1 LTLRLKAQR
10 RIAFLAGLQHR
21 KAPAKGKTPFF
32 SVCTCEC
39 PRYGRFMFD
48 YLRPLPPDGIIALMQ
63 QAKADERPNKV
74 DLGVG
79 VYKDAAGAVPV
90 MRAVKT
96 AEEIILGDETSKSYV
111 GTTGRDGFNHLM
123 LELML
128 GSAYDSERLAASQAA
143 GGSGALRLGAE
154 LIRRA
159 APEATVWVSTPT
171 WANHIPLI
179 SSTGLKMD
187 KYPYYDR
194 ETLGVDF
201 DAMVEHLKT
210 KTKPGDVVVLHGCC
224 HNPTGADLTDEQW
237 DALVPVLTDHGLLPF
252 IDLAYA
258 GLGHGLERDCYGL
271 RTVFASVPQALVSVS
286 CSKNFGLYKERVGVL
301 GVLCAK
307 PETAQIAQT
316 QLGSIQR
323 TLISMPPDHGAQI
336 VERILGN
343 GDLKRVWMDE
353 LDEMRN
359 RMLGLRRL
367 LSEALDV
374 QGGRHIARA
383 VLNQN
388 GMFSTLPITKEQAQA
403 LRKDHAVYLTDSGRI
418 NVAGANAS
426 SIPGL
431 AKALLNVLS

>member
-1 LTLRLKAQR
+1 
-10 RIAFLAGLQHR
+10 
-21 KAPAKGKTPFF
+21 
-32 SVCTCEC
+32 
-39 PRYGRFMFD
+39 MFD

-63 QAKADERPNKV
+63 QAKADERPHKV

-79 VYKDAAGAVPV
+79 VYKDASGAVPV

-96 AEEIILGDETSKSYV
+96 AEEIILGEEMTKTYV
-111 GTTGRDGFNHLM
+111 GTTGRAGFNQLM

-128 GSAYDSERLAASQAA
+128 GEAYAADRLAASQAA

-201 DAMVEHLKT
+201 DAMVNHLKT
-210 KTKPGDVVVLHGCC
+210 KTKPGDAIVLHGCC
-224 HNPTGADLTDEQW
+224 HNPTGADLSPSQW
-237 DALVPVLTDHGLLPF
+237 DELIPVLLDGGLLPF

-258 GLGHGLERDCYGL
+258 GLGHGLEPDTYGL
-271 RTVFASVPQALVSVS
+271 RQVFAKVPQAIVSVS

-307 PETAQIAQT
+307 PETAKVAQT

-336 VERILGN
+336 VERILSN
-343 GDLKRVWMDE
+343 GDLRRLWMDE
-353 LDEMRN
+353 LDEMRT

-374 QGGRHIARA
+374 QGGQHIARA
-383 VLNQN
+383 VMNQN
-388 GMFSTLPITKEQAQA
+388 GMFSTLPITADQAKR
-403 LRKDHAVYLTDSGRI
+403 LRDEHAVYMTDSGRM

-426 SIPGL
+426 SIPTL
-431 AKALLNVLS
+431 AEALLNVLS